1 MSNNIKI
8 INLSSPDDKPMMIDG
23 TRLIKVGKD
32 LYDKPTGFL
41 KVVKNFLNK
50 HKHIEKTVNLYI
62 TDIKIDEHLK
72 VKDKQALFAILCG
85 TEKIEQRDLPLKIKL
100 TQLEEPF
107 YLLFNTN
114 QIVDCDVTVCET
126 ELRTFSISYRIV
138 LKDKDG
144 NVINGIDK
152 NGKEGELEEIGLQ
165 FILEKNKPE
174 LKFISDEGN
183 NPLQFKSGIGEQRIG
198 SLVVL
203 LPNTLK
209 YAPKV
214 DFNANIRAYDESKHE
229 VSDILVIKSGGK
241 RIKCIEETSLSTQV
255 LRNGKATKV
264 KSYDIYLDVNKIK
277 NPVQDIAKYTILGEF
292 EYKYLYEKGY
302 KPMTRMVLPVD
313 ILKDKQGTELIVSV
327 MYKDYE
333 IKSNS
338 ENSWYIPEINFTASN
353 LTYPVKF
360 YLRNKATDTSRAGAG
375 LIVSNLQIRS
385 ITPDNVVLFDKNQ
398 TTCPINQVVTLNG
411 QDPMIETRQGIFVA
425 NGEDSMTFFSINFTP
440 QDIYTIRCEGN
451 KIYNFTIETIVE
463 FDYMED
469 SDGLGNAEKKHFKG
483 TVSWNLFKKP
493 NPEWL
498 CMDYGSSAIVCYYG
512 KGTDSQL
519 INLREARTKVY
530 QQAKRDENNNPN
542 GFDDKEIKDNI
553 EQKTS
558 FLPSD
563 ILLHDVRDA
572 QDTGLCSQLDN
583 KSQIKYSSMAV
594 ILSPTERLSIVN
606 FRRQL
611 PCLKV
616 LMGNKFLP
624 KNDHY
629 DSFRYYYM
637 DGGRLNKGTAGEL
650 KDTQYSLLQIDNIF
664 KETYFTLFHYFIQ
677 DETILEQ
684 ANKIVLTYPN
694 TYTPRNLMTLKNIV
708 TDTLP
713 CIREVQFVS
722 ESDAVA
728 AYYMDHWKD
737 YHSDGENIMK
747 DENILVYDMGAG
759 TLDVTYL
766 AKHYDKKTEKYVLEI
781 IGKIGTGC
789 AGNYLDHVIA
799 QILYKVCREDGFKKS
814 WTGIDMKAV
823 EQEVLEARV
832 QLKSVIKNIVKP
844 ALNKNSIISFKIGKD
859 SFTIGPIVIVEHQ
872 LFKDFLKHVTKDI
885 WQNLEKH
892 VGSNKYKIDTVIMS
906 GRSLRLMQLQHG
918 IMDLAGSA
926 TCIMLDNVTNGPYKN
941 MDNDRSKTAVVEGAK
956 KIAETYMSEETPVK
970 IRSRRLQASYGVA
983 FKRTGGTWE
992 YHELLSKND
1001 IPFNDENK
1009 NGEFRRPA
1017 GPLEVKHTN
1026 ESEVLLFIQTYLS
1039 EVDTKKALEERD
1051 EEFIS
1056 IMSEVMMGDLGNKSS
1071 LSFDVI
1077 VDRNNNVSLY
1087 ADSMETQYKAPAGL
1101 DLGNEIIKKSL
1112 WPVSI
1117 SND

>member
-1 MSNNIKI
+1 MSNNKKI
-8 INLSSPDDKPMMIDG
+8 INLSSPDGKPMMIDE
-23 TRLIKVGKD
+23 TRLIKIGRD
-32 LYDKPTGFL
+32 LYDKPSGLFAFVQ
-41 KVVKNFLNK
+41 KFLNK
-50 HKHIEKTVNLYI
+50 HKHIEKTVSLDI
-62 TDIKIDEHLK
+62 TDVNVDSHLI
-72 VKDKQALFAILCG
+72 VKDRQALFAILCG
-85 TEKIEQRDLPLKIKL
+85 NQKVEQRSLPLKIQL

-107 YLLFNTN
+107 YLLFNTD
-114 QIVDCDVTVCET
+114 QIEDCDFIPREN
-126 ELRTFSISYRIV
+126 ELKTFHISYRLV
-138 LKDKDG
+138 LKDAEG
-144 NVINGIDK
+144 NLINGID
-152 NGKEGELEEIGLQ
+152 NAGKEGELEGIDLQ
-165 FILEKNKPE
+165 FILEKNRPI
-174 LKFISDEGN
+174 LKFIKNEEN
-183 NPLQFKSGIGEQRIG
+183 NPLQYKSGIGVQKIG
-198 SLVVL
+198 SLVLL

-209 YAPKV
+209 YAPTV
-214 DFNANIRAYDESKHE
+214 DFNSKLTVYDKDHQEMSDFLVVKSKGQ
-229 VSDILVIKSGGK
+229 VIP
-241 RIKCIEETSLSTQV
+241 CVEERNLKTQT
-255 LRNGKATKV
+255 LKNGKATMV
-264 KSYDIYLDVNKIK
+264 RAYDIFLDVDKIK
-277 NPVQDIAKYTILGEF
+277 NPMEEIAKYTISCDC
-292 EYKYLYEKGY
+292 EYKYSYEGVF
-302 KPMTRMVLPVD
+302 KPMSPVVQPVD
-313 ILKDKQGTELIVSV
+313 ILKDKQGTELLVNV
-327 MYKDYE
+327 AYRDNE
-333 IKSNS
+333 IKSGND
-338 ENSWYIPEINFTASN
+338 NSWNVPKIEFTASN

-360 YLRNKATDTSRAGAG
+360 YLRNKATDISRAGAG
-375 LIVSNLQIRS
+375 LVISNLQIRS
-385 ITPDNVVLFDKNQ
+385 ITPGNVVLFDKNQ
-398 TTCPINQVVTLNG
+398 ATCPISQVVTLNG
-411 QDPMIETRQGIFVA
+411 QDPMIETRQGIVVA
-425 NGEDSMTFFSINFTP
+425 NGEDSMTSFSINFTP

-483 TVSWNLFKKP
+483 IVSWNLFKKP

-498 CMDYGSSAIVCYYG
+498 CLDYGSSAIVCYYG
-512 KGTDSQL
+512 KGSDSQL

-530 QQAKRDENNNPN
+530 QQAKKDTEKNPN
-542 GFDDKEIKDNI
+542 GFDDEEIKDNI

-563 ILLHDVRDA
+563 ILLHDVKDA
-572 QDTGLCSQLDN
+572 KATGLCSQLDN
-583 KSQIKYSSMAV
+583 KSEIRYNSMAV
-594 ILSPTERLSIVN
+594 ILSPTEKLSVVN

-629 DSFRYYYM
+629 NQFRYYYM
-637 DGGRLNKGTAGEL
+637 DGGTLKEGTASEL
-650 KDTQYSLLQIDNIF
+650 RETQYSLLQIDNIF
-664 KETYFTLFHYFIQ
+664 KETYFTLFHYFVQ

-728 AYYMDHWKD
+728 AYYMDHWTD
-737 YHSDGENIMK
+737 YHSDDDDIMK

-766 AKHYDKKTEKYVLEI
+766 TKRYDKKTDKYVLEI
-781 IGKIGTGC
+781 SGKIGTGC

-799 QILYKVCREDGFKKS
+799 QSLYDVCREDGFKKS
-814 WTGIDMKAV
+814 WAGIDMKAV

-844 ALNKNSIISFKIGKD
+844 ALNKSSIVKFKIGKD
-859 SFTIGPIVIVEHQ
+859 SFTIAPVAIVEHP
-872 LFKDFLKHVTKDI
+872 LFIDFLKHVTKDI
-885 WQNLEKH
+885 WQNLEKY
-892 VGSNKYKIDTVIMS
+892 VGSDKFRVDTVIMS
-906 GRSLRLMQLQHG
+906 GRSMRLTQLQSG
-918 IMDLAGSA
+918 IVELAGSA
-926 TCIMLDNVTNGPYKN
+926 TCIMLDNVINGNDKN
-941 MDNDRSKTAVVEGAK
+941 KVNDRSKTAVVEGAK
-956 KIAETYMSEETPVK
+956 KVAETYMSEETPVK

-1009 NGEFRRPA
+1009 SGEFRRPG
-1017 GPLEVKHTN
+1017 GPLQVNHTN
-1026 ESEVLLFIQTYLS
+1026 DSDVLLFIQTYLS
-1039 EVDTKKALEERD
+1039 EADTKEALEKCD

-1056 IMSEVMMGDLGNKSS
+1056 IMSEVMMGDLGNKAS
-1071 LSFDVI
+1071 LSLDVI

-1087 ADSMETQYKAPAGL
+1087 ADGMETQYKAPAGL